1 MLILKQ
7 KNIVTNKF
15 TKYNW
20 LLNFNFRYFEHL
32 ISIFNLHYSIK
43 INFLGNSQHQYL
55 MSCIS
60 FLKTSLAQL
69 NPNTFIGIFLN
80 ILLNNYIFFELVFLV
95 KNNQFKSIFSKS
107 GEKVIFMYFS
117 KAKFVVV
124 IVRISFNNLTWI
136 RLSLLLFIF
145 VQ

>member
-7 KNIVTNKF
+7 ENIITDKF

-20 LLNFNFRYFEHL
+20 FLNLNFRYFEHL

-60 FLKTSLAQL
+60 ILKTSLAQL
-69 NPNTFIGIFLN
+69 NPNTFTCIFLN

-95 KNNQFKSIFSKS
+95 KNNQ
-107 GEKVIFMYFS
+107 
-117 KAKFVVV
+117 
-124 IVRISFNNLTWI
+124 L
-136 RLSLLLFIF
+136 
-145 VQ
+145 